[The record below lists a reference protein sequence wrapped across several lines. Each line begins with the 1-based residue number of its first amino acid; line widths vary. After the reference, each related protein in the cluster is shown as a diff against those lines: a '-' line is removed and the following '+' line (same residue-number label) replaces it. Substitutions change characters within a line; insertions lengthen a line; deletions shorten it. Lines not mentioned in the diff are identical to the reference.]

1 MHRSATR
8 RRRRA
13 LPLIAGLAMLIT
25 VAFAGS
31 AGAVSTAAPA
41 HAATRAAV
49 EPVTPAQT
57 AVVVTTSTGP
67 TTTAAGTGC
76 ATKTMTGNLVTAVTG
91 WPILGTFYQTTHF
104 CWNGKI
110 VTSRSTTYTGTVT
123 ASGSLSGIQ
132 YVGTVAGSVGWNCYR
147 ASGSNRPCSGNA
159 QYGEGQFGGCIAGHC
174 TYSYINLQS
183 SENYKG
189 QWFWGYR
196 G

>member
-1 MHRSATR
+1 MA
-8 RRRRA
+8 A
-13 LPLIAGLAMLIT
+13 AACAAGLAL
-25 VAFAGS
+25 
-31 AGAVSTAAPA
+31 GATAAPA
-41 HAATRAAV
+41 HAATRAAAP
-49 EPVTPAQT
+49 PVTLAQT

-67 TTTAAGTGC
+67 TATAAGTGC
-76 ATKTMTGNLVTAVTG
+76 ATKTMTGNLVTAGTG
-91 WPILGTFYQTTHF
+91 WPVLGTFYQKTHF

-123 ASGSLSGIQ
+123 ASGSLIGIE
-132 YVGTVAGSVGWNCYR
+132 YFGTVPGSVGWNCYR
-147 ASGSNRPCSGNA
+147 AAGSTRPCSGNA
-159 QYGEGQFGGCIAGHC
+159 QYGEGKFGGCIAGHC